1 MIIIIAILVII
12 VLLLLAYNVVINKRI
27 QEYKN
32 TSQKIKSLNVLQE
45 FMNTIGE
52 DESVDNKIN
61 KINNILIE
69 QYDIKYSTIVA
80 FDGAEYIIKATNV
93 SEKHWDTMKN
103 LHSEDIFKDSVTT
116 ATPKYVTVNSEEEK
130 LPYQKLEFG
139 RAKSAIFFP
148 LYIDNVYIGYWIIE
162 SGQEH
167 AFDNLDT
174 TILEVVKDNIVSTLK
189 TVAYQSVVE
198 NLPRKDLYSDLT
210 TSEYLYGKGK
220 RIIDKYATS
229 TVCMFRIVNLEQINK
244 EANRETGNDIV
255 REVSKFVRESI
266 STEYLFVRYMGPK
279 FVIVFSGVDAEG
291 TIGFLQDLK
300 KGIENLKIEIA
311 DNNGIEDEE
320 DFEED
325 LEENIELDTSDKKFV
340 NPKVNIVLT
349 TYYKGTALDSVNK
362 KLEEYLDD
370 AGNIESDINEI

>member
-1 MIIIIAILVII
+1 MPVIVIVILVII
-12 VLLLLAYNVVINKRI
+12 VLLLLVYNVIINKRI

-32 TSQKIKSLNVLQE
+32 INQKIKSLNVLQE
-45 FMNTIGE
+45 FMNAIGE
-52 DESVDNKIN
+52 DETVDSAAEGTDFQSGTIENNVYTSDFAGISFKIPEGWGVAS
-61 KINNILIE
+61 KE
-69 QYDIKYSTIVA
+69 QLLALVNYGLD
-80 FDGAEYIIKATNV
+80 ATGNQDLV
-93 SEKHWDTMKN
+93 D
-103 LHSEDIFKDSVTT
+103 KDS
-116 ATPKYVTVNSEEEK
+116 
-130 LPYQKLEFG
+130 LENKPEL
-139 RAKSAIFFP
+139 AAIFFP
-148 LYIDNVYIGYWIIE
+148 LYIDNIYIGYWIIE

-198 NLPRKDLYSDLT
+198 NLPRKDLYSELT

-244 EANRETGNDIV
+244 EANRETGNDII
-255 REVSKFVRESI
+255 REVSKFVRNSI

-291 TIGFLQDLK
+291 TIGFLRDLK
-300 KGIENLKIEIA
+300 KGIEDLKIKILEEKHNI
-311 DNNGIEDEE
+311 DEYEDIEYEDIEEE
-320 DFEED
+320 DNEEG
-325 LEENIELDTSDKKFV
+325 KFV
-340 NPKVNIVLT
+340 KPKVNIVLT

-370 AGNIESDINEI
+370 AGTEESEINEI